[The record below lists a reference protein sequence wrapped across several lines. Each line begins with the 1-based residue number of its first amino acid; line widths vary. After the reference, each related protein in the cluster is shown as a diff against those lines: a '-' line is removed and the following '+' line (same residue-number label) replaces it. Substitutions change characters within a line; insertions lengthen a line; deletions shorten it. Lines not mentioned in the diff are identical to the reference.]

1 MKDLFYLLS
10 VIKCF
15 IFIKILIVHLLFLS
29 LCHSVLN
36 FNSNT
41 QITIEILRYL
51 KTYKNKHTNT
61 NGVI

>member
-10 VIKCF
+10 VIKCC

-29 LCHSVLN
+29 LCHSVSN

-51 KTYKNKHTNT
+51 KT
-61 NGVI
+61 